1 MGGERTF
8 MNLEAFRDY
17 SLHNLKKDVLSGIV
31 VGIIAIPLGLGFAI
45 ASGTSP
51 VTGLY
56 TTIIAGLLISILGG
70 SRFQIGGPT
79 GAFVPVLLGIILQ
92 FGYENLLIAEFMAGI
107 LLIIF
112 ALCKAGNLIKFFPQ
126 PTIIG
131 FQSGIAVIIFSGQI
145 PNFLGLHNIRK
156 HEHFHLNIKEIVE
169 NLHHVGIYSIITALL
184 CLLIILIVQR
194 FFPKVGGLSYLLGIL
209 LSSLVSSFFFSNH
222 IETIGSIYG
231 KIPNQFPIPHFPG
244 MTIEKIL
251 ALLPSAFIIAILIGL
266 QSLLTARVADEMT
279 RSRHNSKKEL
289 IGQGIVN
296 MVASLFHGIPAAGEI
311 ARTVTNIKNGAS
323 SPIAGITHAVFVLLV
338 LLLLAPYASHVAL
351 ASLAPVLMV
360 VSWNIS
366 KKEQFAGI
374 LKEKSGHSLVL
385 MTTFILTVFTNL
397 TMGIGAGLCLSAL
410 LFLKKRIKDNQN
422 QLKKAS

>member
-1 MGGERTF
+1 
-8 MNLEAFRDY
+8 MNLDAFRDY
-17 SLHNLKKDVLSGIV
+17 SLHNLKKDVLSGTV

-56 TTIIAGLLISILGG
+56 TTIVAGLLISILGG

-92 FGYENLLIAEFMAGI
+92 FGFENLLIAGFMAGI

-112 ALCKAGNLIKFFPQ
+112 GLCKVGNLIKFFPQ
-126 PTIIG
+126 SIIIG

-145 PNFLGLHNIRK
+145 PNFLGLHNIEK
-156 HEHFHLNIKEIVE
+156 YEYFHLNIKEIVG
-169 NLHHVGIYSIITALL
+169 NLYLVGIYTIITALL
-184 CLLIILIVQR
+184 CLLIIVIAQR
-194 FFPKVGGLSYLLGIL
+194 YFPKVGGISYLLGIL
-209 LSSLVSSFFFSNH
+209 VSSLVSSFFYSNQ

-231 KIPNQFPIPHFPG
+231 EIPHQLPLPDFPKV
-244 MTIEKIL
+244 TIEKIIY
-251 ALLPSAFIIAILIGL
+251 LLPSSFVIAILIGL

-279 RSRHNSKKEL
+279 RSKHNSKKEL

-296 MVASLFHGIPAAGEI
+296 MVIPLFHGIPAAGEV
-311 ARTVTNIKNGAS
+311 ARTVTNIKNGGS
-323 SPIAGITHAVFVLLV
+323 SPIAGITHALFVLLV

-366 KKEQFAGI
+366 KKEQFASI
-374 LKEKSGHSLVL
+374 LKEKSGHSLIL
-385 MTTFILTVFTNL
+385 MVTFLLTVFANL
-397 TMGIGAGLCLSAL
+397 TMGIGAGLCLFAFMCL
-410 LFLKKRIKDNQN
+410 RKRMKDNQK
-422 QLKKAS
+422 QLKKAI

>member
-1 MGGERTF
+1 
-8 MNLEAFRDY
+8 MNLEAFRGY
-17 SLHNLKKDVLSGIV
+17 SSHNLKNDMLSGIV

-45 ASGTSP
+45 ASGTAP
-51 VTGLY
+51 VAGLY
-56 TTIIAGLLISILGG
+56 TTIVAGLLISILGG

-79 GAFVPVLLGIILQ
+79 GAFVPVLLGIVLQ
-92 FGYENLLIAEFMAGI
+92 FGYENLLIAGFMAGI

-112 ALCKAGNLIKFFPQ
+112 GLCKVGSLIKFFPKSI
-126 PTIIG
+126 IIG

-145 PNFLGLHNIRK
+145 PNFLGLHNIEK
-156 HEHFHLNIKEIVE
+156 HEYFHLNIKEIIG
-169 NLHHVGIYSIITALL
+169 NTHLVGIYSIITALL
-184 CLLIILIVQR
+184 CLLIILAVLR
-194 FFPKVGGLSYLLGIL
+194 FFPKAGGLSYLIGIL
-209 LSSLVSSFFFSNH
+209 VSSLVSSLFFSNQ

-231 KIPNQFPIPHFPG
+231 EIPNQLPVPHFPEV
-244 MTIEKIL
+244 TIEKIL
-251 ALLPSAFIIAILIGL
+251 ALLPSSFVIAILIGL

-279 RSRHNSKKEL
+279 HLRHNSKKEL

-296 MVASLFHGIPAAGEI
+296 MVTPLFYGIPAAGEV

-323 SPIAGITHAVFVLLV
+323 SPIAGITHALFVLLV

-366 KKEQFAGI
+366 KKEQFASI
-374 LKEKSGHSLVL
+374 LKEKSGHTLVL
-385 MTTFILTVFTNL
+385 MVTFLLTVFTNL
-397 TMGIGAGLCLSAL
+397 TMGIGAGLCLSSL
-410 LFLKKRIKDNQN
+410 LFLKERMKDNGN

>member
-1 MGGERTF
+1 M
-8 MNLEAFRDY
+8 
-17 SLHNLKKDVLSGIV
+17 LSGTV

-56 TTIIAGLLISILGG
+56 TTIVAGLLISILGG

-92 FGYENLLIAEFMAGI
+92 FGFENLLIAGFMAGV

-112 ALCKAGNLIKFFPQ
+112 GLCKVGNLIKFFPQ
-126 PTIIG
+126 SIVIG

-145 PNFLGLHNIRK
+145 PNFLGLHNIEK
-156 HEHFHLNIKEIVE
+156 YEYYHLNIKEIGG
-169 NLHHVGIYSIITALL
+169 NIHLVGIYSIITALL
-184 CLLIILIVQR
+184 CLLIIIMVQR
-194 FFPKVGGLSYLLGIL
+194 YFPKVGGLSFLLGIL
-209 LSSLVSSFFFSNH
+209 VSSLVSSFFFTNQ

-231 KIPNQFPIPHFPG
+231 DIPHQLPLPQFPEV
-244 MTIEKIL
+244 TVEKIL
-251 ALLPSAFIIAILIGL
+251 TLLPSSFVIAILIGL

-279 RSRHNSKKEL
+279 CSRHDSKKEL

-296 MVASLFHGIPAAGEI
+296 MVTPLFNGIPAAGEV

-323 SPIAGITHAVFVLLV
+323 SPIAGITHALFVLLV

-360 VSWNIS
+360 VSWNIC
-366 KKEQFAGI
+366 KKEQFASI

-385 MTTFILTVFTNL
+385 LVTFLLTVFANL
-397 TMGIGAGLCLSAL
+397 TTGIGAGLCLFA
-410 LFLKKRIKDNQN
+410 FLCLRKRSKDNQKL
-422 QLKKAS
+422 LKKAI

>member
-1 MGGERTF
+1 
-8 MNLEAFRDY
+8 MNLDAFRDY
-17 SLHNLKKDVLSGIV
+17 SLHNLKKDVLSGTV

-56 TTIIAGLLISILGG
+56 TTIVAGLLISILGG

-92 FGYENLLIAEFMAGI
+92 FGYENLLIAGFMAGV

-112 ALCKAGNLIKFFPQ
+112 ALCKVGNLIKFFPQ
-126 PTIIG
+126 SIVIG

-145 PNFLGLHNIRK
+145 PNFLGLHNIEK
-156 HEHFHLNIKEIVE
+156 YEYFHLNIKGIVG
-169 NLHHVGIYSIITALL
+169 NIHLVGIYSIITALL
-184 CLLIILIVQR
+184 CLVIIMIVQHY
-194 FFPKVGGLSYLLGIL
+194 FPKVGGLSYLLGIL
-209 LSSLVSSFFFSNH
+209 VSSLVSSFFYSNQ

-231 KIPNQFPIPHFPG
+231 EIPDQLPLPQFPEV
-244 MTIEKIL
+244 TIEKIL
-251 ALLPSAFIIAILIGL
+251 TLLPSSFVIAILIGL

-279 RSRHNSKKEL
+279 NSRHNSKKEL

-296 MVASLFHGIPAAGEI
+296 MVTPLFNGIPAAGEV

-323 SPIAGITHAVFVLLV
+323 SPIAGIIHALFVLLV
-338 LLLLAPYASHVAL
+338 LLLLAPFASHVAL

-360 VSWNIS
+360 VSWNIC
-366 KKEQFAGI
+366 KKEQFASI
-374 LKEKSGHSLVL
+374 VKEKSGHSLVL
-385 MTTFILTVFTNL
+385 MVTFLLTVFANL
-397 TMGIGAGLCLSAL
+397 TMGIGAGLCLFSIL
-410 LFLKKRIKDNQN
+410 CLRKRMKYNQK
-422 QLKKAS
+422 QLKKVI

>member
-1 MGGERTF
+1 V
-8 MNLEAFRDY
+8 NLEAFRDY
-17 SLHNLKKDVLSGIV
+17 SLHDLKKDVLSGTV

-56 TTIIAGLLISILGG
+56 TTIVAGLLISILGG

-92 FGYENLLIAEFMAGI
+92 FGYENLLIAGFMAGI

-112 ALCKAGNLIKFFPQ
+112 ALCKVGNLIKFFPQ
-126 PTIIG
+126 SIVIG

-145 PNFLGLHNIRK
+145 PNFLGLHNIEK
-156 HEHFHLNIKEIVE
+156 YEYYHLNIKEIVG
-169 NLHHVGIYSIITALL
+169 NIHLVGIYSIITALL
-184 CLLIILIVQR
+184 CLMIIMMVQR
-194 FFPKVGGLSYLLGIL
+194 YFPKVGGLSFLLGIL
-209 LSSLVSSFFFSNH
+209 VSSLVSSFFFSNQ

-231 KIPNQFPIPHFPG
+231 EIPDQLPLPQFPEV
-244 MTIEKIL
+244 TIEKIL
-251 ALLPSAFIIAILIGL
+251 TLLPSSFVIAILVGL

-279 RSRHNSKKEL
+279 CSRHDSKKEL

-296 MVASLFHGIPAAGEI
+296 MVAPLFNGIPAAGEV

-323 SPIAGITHAVFVLLV
+323 SPIAGIIHALFVLLV

-360 VSWNIS
+360 VSWNIC
-366 KKEQFAGI
+366 KKEQFASI

-385 MTTFILTVFTNL
+385 MVTFLLTVFANL
-397 TMGIGAGLCLSAL
+397 TMGIGAGLCLFAILSL
-410 LFLKKRIKDNQN
+410 RNRMKDNQK
-422 QLKKAS
+422 QIKKAI

>member
-1 MGGERTF
+1 

-17 SLHNLKKDVLSGIV
+17 SLHNFKKDVLSGIV

-45 ASGTSP
+45 ASGTTP

-56 TTIIAGLLISILGG
+56 TTIVAGLLIAILGG
-70 SRFQIGGPT
+70 SKFQIAGPT

-92 FGYENLLIAEFMAGI
+92 FGYENLLIAGFMAGI

-112 ALCKAGNLIKFFPQ
+112 GLCKAGELIKHFPK
-126 PTIIG
+126 PIIIG

-145 PNFLGLHNIRK
+145 SNFLGLHHIERY
-156 HEHFHLNIKEIVE
+156 EFFHLNIMEITK

-184 CLLIILIVQR
+184 CLVIILMVQR
-194 FFPKVGGLSYLLGIL
+194 FFPKAGGLSFLIGIL
-209 LSSLVSSFFFSNH
+209 VSSLVSSLFFSNQ

-231 KIPNQFPIPHFPG
+231 NIPNQFPVPHFPEV
-244 MTIEKIL
+244 TIEKIL
-251 ALLPSAFIIAILIGL
+251 ALLPSSIVIAVLVGL
-266 QSLLTARVADEMT
+266 QSLLTARVGDEMT
-279 RSRHNSKKEL
+279 RTRHNSKKEL

-296 MVASLFHGIPAAGEI
+296 MVTPLFHGIPAAGEI

-323 SPIAGITHAVFVLLV
+323 SPIAGITHALFVLIVLV
-338 LLLLAPYASHVAL
+338 LLAPFASHVAL

-360 VSWNIS
+360 VSWNIC
-366 KKEQFAGI
+366 KKEQFASI
-374 LKEKSGHSLVL
+374 LKEKSEHSLIL
-385 MTTFILTVFTNL
+385 MMTFMLTVFTNL

-410 LFLKKRIKDNQN
+410 LYLKKRMKANQN